1 MNYMSMQIPAT
12 TCVLLGF
19 LPVFY
24 KEVYHIFLQTVEM
37 GIHQPCSDVHS
48 GVSGKEKK
56 ENHGALHG
64 HLQEFDFAIKLM
76 NSEKCAK
83 ADLFLSIYC
92 WINRGE
98 QCRLPLLACI
108 YKLTPAGPGL
118 ICCERK
124 HLLQGVIT
132 PATSSYVSGNCTL
145 LGRKPK

>member
-1 MNYMSMQIPAT
+1 MF
-12 TCVLLGF
+12 GF

-37 GIHQPCSDVHS
+37 GIHQPCSDVHPGVPRKRNKNKNHGVLHGCFS
-48 GVSGKEKK
+48 RVLLCNRVSGWWEVCK
-56 ENHGALHG
+56 GRSAS
-64 HLQEFDFAIKLM
+64 F
-76 NSEKCAK
+76 
-83 ADLFLSIYC
+83 FLLLDYQT
-92 WINRGE
+92 GE
-98 QCRLPLLACI
+98 QCRLPLLDC
-108 YKLTPAGPGL
+108 KLTPAGPGL